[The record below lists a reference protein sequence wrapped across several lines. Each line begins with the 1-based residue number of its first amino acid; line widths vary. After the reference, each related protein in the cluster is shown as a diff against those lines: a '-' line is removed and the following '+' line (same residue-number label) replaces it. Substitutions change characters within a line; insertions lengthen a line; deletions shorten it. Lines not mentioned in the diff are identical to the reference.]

1 MKKLLIIAIAL
12 TSVNAFATRARMT
25 ALGNSVHVM
34 DTQRVYNNPSDIFS
48 FGDYVNLESGATAAS
63 GTAKGAD
70 TEGMVV
76 RTMGDAKFGFSIGH
90 RSENGSGYTNGLR
103 SIIPIV
109 YAASAQP
116 SMNQQNPIEI
126 TYGQKAADMVW
137 AGTLVYSNY
146 NDKANKEKESS
157 AGFRLGGR
165 TGAWDFYWKQGLL
178 NTASRD
184 NQFDFKGT
192 AGTSL
197 FAGYT
202 MDNMY
207 AWGYV
212 EYVAATADEKGTVSN
227 GITGS
232 EVKAS
237 TVKAGLTASHKKDG
251 GEVFYGAFLEA
262 VDKKLTYNGANVETK
277 TTNLVMPVILG
288 FESEASSWLTLR
300 GSITQY
306 LLVADLKTE
315 TTPKTGLGAAPT
327 VNGGDKEQSPSSN
340 STVVAVGAGLKFN
353 KVTVDGTLSG
363 LTGATA
369 GQNLDG
375 NSLLS
380 QVGLTYMF

>member
-1 MKKLLIIAIAL
+1 MKKLLIIAIAI

-34 DTQRVYNNPSDIFS
+34 DTQRAYNNPSDIFS

-90 RSENGSGYTNGLR
+90 RSENASGYTDGLR
-103 SIIPIV
+103 SIIRQTVIAPTANAV
-109 YAASAQP
+109 H
-116 SMNQQNPIEI
+116 QQNPIEI

-178 NTASRD
+178 NTASKD
-184 NQFDFKGT
+184 GSYDFKGK
-192 AGTSL
+192 AGTS
-197 FAGYT
+197 FFGGY
-202 MDNMY
+202 NMGNLY
-207 AWGYV
+207 AWGYAEMV
-212 EYVAATADEKGTVSN
+212 EASVDKKGTLVLSVSDLSVKATTFKVGATASM
-227 GITGS
+227 
-232 EVKAS
+232 
-237 TVKAGLTASHKKDG
+237 KKDG
-251 GEVFYGAFLEA
+251 GEVFYGASLEN
-262 VDKKLTYNGANVETK
+262 VDKKVSFGGANVETK
-277 TTNLVMPVILG
+277 TTSLNMPVILG
-288 FESEASSWLTLR
+288 MEVDANSWMTLR
-300 GSITQY
+300 GSITQNV
-306 LLVADLKTE
+306 LIADSKVE
-315 TTPKTGLGAAPT
+315 TTPSTANAAFRANDVEFAP
-327 VNGGDKEQSPSSN
+327 GKN